1 MRMKVRDKLNF
12 RSRPDLRPDG
22 IIVTLAKDEIVDVV
36 DPRSTNG
43 FVKVAAKVNGQ
54 VVVGYMWRDYL
65 DPVPGPPST
74 SVDPVEPAVAPAVV
88 PPAEPDAPP
97 PVHLAPRGITM
108 RKNAWG
114 QPYALNE
121 PGQPARG
128 GADPAA
134 RAASLLDI
142 IKWLRVEHHARYKPT
157 SGTTYCNVYAYDYG
171 TLAGAFL
178 PRVWWRQSA
187 IAAIRSGQSVSPD
200 LGKTVDELSANAL
213 YGWFDTWSRS
223 FGWTR
228 VPRLDD
234 LQDSANRGALGVIS
248 GMHKAPR
255 ASGHISVVAPESATM
270 TAAREDGRVVLP
282 VQSQAG
288 ARETL
293 LEYGRGKAWWTG
305 QQFKEFGFWVHG

>member
-1 MRMKVRDKLNF
+1 MRMKVRDKLNL

-36 DPRSTNG
+36 DARSANG
-43 FVKVAAKVNGQ
+43 FVKVAAMVNGEL
-54 VVVGYMWRDYL
+54 VVGYMWRDYL

-74 SVDPVEPAVAPAVV
+74 PITPTDPAEAPVIAP
-88 PPAEPDAPP
+88 PPAPDAPP

-114 QPYALNE
+114 QAYALNE
-121 PGQPARG
+121 PGQPARNG
-128 GADPAA
+128 TDATA
-134 RAASLLDI
+134 RASSLLDI
-142 IKWLRVEHHARYKPT
+142 VRWLRVEHRARYKPT
-157 SGTTYCNVYAYDYG
+157 GGTTYCNVYAYDYC

-178 PRVWWRQSA
+178 PRVWWRPNA
-187 IAAIRSGQSVSPD
+187 ISAIRSGRAVSPD

-223 FGWTR
+223 YGWTR
-228 VPRLDD
+228 VPQLDD
-234 LQDSANRGALGVIS
+234 LQDAANRGALGVIS
-248 GMHKAPR
+248 GLHRDPS

-288 ARETL
+288 AREAL

-305 QQFKEFGFWVHG
+305 KQFKAFGFWVHA